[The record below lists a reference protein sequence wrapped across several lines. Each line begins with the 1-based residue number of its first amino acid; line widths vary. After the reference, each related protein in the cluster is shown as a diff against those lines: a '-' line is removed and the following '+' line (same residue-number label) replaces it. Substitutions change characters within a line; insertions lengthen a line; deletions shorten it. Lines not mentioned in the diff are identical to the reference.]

1 MSTLQWQWPWAF
13 LLMLI
18 PLTFALLALRRQSRL
33 LDYAEPALR
42 PWVLLDRPHSG
53 LKRTL
58 LHAAAWL
65 CLAAAL
71 TGPRLPV
78 ESPNNADPVRSDV
91 HVMTLLD
98 LSDSMHAA
106 DIAPSRLERARLKL
120 HDLPDILAGE
130 SLGLAVFAGTAGVVM
145 PPSGDPDVFRYA
157 LEHSEH
163 LLDDAPG
170 SELAI
175 ALDAA
180 ARGLPKI
187 SESARAILLISD
199 GESDMV
205 RGNDVLQA
213 VEKLREAGIPLFILG
228 LGTEQGAPIPDGVGG
243 FRQLDDQP
251 FQSRMDNG
259 ALQEMAQ
266 RSGGLLVQVSD
277 GDDDLR
283 RLALAIRALPSH
295 PAPFVTRAWNEL
307 FYWPLLLGL
316 GLLLLAYYPAIRHVG
331 WDKRSAPQHSQP
343 HTPSHNLVGVRL
355 AHPNL
360 PTDTPPRSP
369 PHNTLHAAAWFA
381 LGLLASQGLPPEAH
395 AAPPPT
401 ATLAASPAA
410 AYAAWQRGDF
420 VQAQLLYARLPGT
433 QARMGEGAAAY
444 RRGDF
449 NHAAQ
454 NFSSAWLLADS
465 DPTRADALYNL
476 GNAELQAGR
485 SERAVA
491 AYEQVLQLRPT
502 DENAATNLW
511 LAQQQTEQKRMKKS
525 RPEDP
530 PGRKPT
536 DFARYNDDVTPDFP
550 PDGTPSGGDLSA
562 GGSGA
567 GQTRKAG
574 ESSALNLT
582 EADRL
587 AAEKKMELLEDQPN
601 PVWRAMLRRD
611 TPERKS
617 EGLPW

>member
-18 PLTFALLALRRQSRL
+18 PLTFALLALRHQNRL

-42 PWVLLDRPHSG
+42 PWVLLDRQHTG
-53 LKRTL
+53 IGRTF

-71 TGPRLPV
+71 AGPRLPV
-78 ESPNNADPVRSDV
+78 ESPNSATPTRHDVR
-91 HVMTLLD
+91 VMALLD
-98 LSDSMHAA
+98 VSDSMHAA
-106 DIAPSRLERARLKL
+106 DITPSRFERARLKL
-120 HDLPDILAGE
+120 HDLPDVLAGE
-130 SLGLAVFAGTAGVVM
+130 SLGLAIFAGTAGMVM
-145 PPSGDPDVFRYA
+145 PPSGDPAVFRYA

-170 SELAI
+170 SELAT

-180 ARGLPKI
+180 ARGLPNI
-187 SESARAILLISD
+187 GESARAILLISD
-199 GESDMV
+199 GETDMV
-205 RGNDVLQA
+205 RGNEVLQA
-213 VEKLREAGIPLFILG
+213 VEKLREAGIPLFVLG
-228 LGTEQGAPIPDGVGG
+228 LGTPQGAPIPNGAGG
-243 FRQLDDQP
+243 FQQLNDQP
-251 FQSRMDNG
+251 FQSRMDSS
-259 ALQEMAQ
+259 ALAEMAQ
-266 RSGGLLVQVSD
+266 RTGGVFVPVSD

-283 RLALAIRALPSH
+283 TLAKAIHALPSH
-295 PAPFVTRAWNEL
+295 PAPGTSRTWIEL

-316 GLLLLAYYPAIRHVG
+316 GLLLLAYMPRFSFKA
-331 WDKRSAPQHSQP
+331 QHAVLLP
-343 HTPSHNLVGVRL
+343 TCYLL
-355 AHPNL
+355 AHGL
-360 PTDTPPRSP
+360 FITGLVFTPDVQ
-369 PHNTLHAAAWFA
+369 AATQP
-381 LGLLASQGLPPEAH
+381 SV
-395 AAPPPT
+395 
-401 ATLAASPAA
+401 ASPSA

-420 VQAQLLYARLPGT
+420 VQAQLLYARLPGVP
-433 QARMGEGAAAY
+433 ARMGEGAAAY

-454 NFSSAWLLADS
+454 AFTSAWLLSDS
-465 DPTRADALYNL
+465 DPARANALYNL

-491 AYEQVLQLRPT
+491 AYEQVLHLHPD

-511 LAQQQTEQKRMKKS
+511 LAQQQAEQKRMKKS

-536 DFARYNDDVTPDFP
+536 DFARYNEDVTPDFP
-550 PDGTPSGGDLSA
+550 PDDTPSGGDLSA

-567 GQTRKAG
+567 GEKRPAG
-574 ESSALNLT
+574 EPAALNLS

-587 AAEKKMELLEDQPN
+587 AAEKKMELLDDQPA
-601 PVWRAMLRRD
+601 PAWRAMLRRD